1 MLLAIYSS
9 MVLILYLEQIG
20 VILLGQILVGFTLT
34 RSILYILILASLTLC
49 SFRCTN
55 LISRFAETLAKVLA
69 AVWLP
74 SPVRWNLRFVT
85 TQHPYTRISQIQ
97 RISITRL
104 EGLFQGGIS
113 CYNRDRAVERQ
124 CPLPCWNIRTSSTPQ
139 SSRYTRCNA
148 HLSFPK
154 HLHCI

>member
-1 MLLAIYSS
+1 

-74 SPVRWNLRFVT
+74 SPVR
-85 TQHPYTRISQIQ
+85 
-97 RISITRL
+97 
-104 EGLFQGGIS
+104 
-113 CYNRDRAVERQ
+113 
-124 CPLPCWNIRTSSTPQ
+124 
-139 SSRYTRCNA
+139 
-148 HLSFPK
+148 
-154 HLHCI
+154 